1 MGKAKRVRMFQ
12 VGAAAVEKLTGQAG
26 VYLCPIC
33 GGPFDEHAAE
43 EAELTEEHVPPRSL
57 GGRAIAL
64 TCRGCNSRA
73 GYTAEAALKNREE
86 SRGFVELMQGL
97 RHDYDRDVGIELG
110 GTEVRAKVERD
121 PVAKRLTFRVLGETN
136 DPLLV
141 GRAATH
147 LRDLAASDDATGHE
161 FRVHSRV
168 RYDPRLAQ
176 VAELKAAFLAA
187 FAVFGYR
194 YALSPA
200 LIKVRKQIWA
210 PTDHVLDAVWTMD
223 LDTERE
229 FLVLLSSDPEC
240 LAVKMRRSWVVLP
253 WVTSPESFYDELPGI
268 GGEGGTVRLTGTPV
282 PWPTGLQLL
291 LDGLE
296 EGPREP

>member
-1 MGKAKRVRMFQ
+1 MFHI
-12 VGAAAVEKLTGQAG
+12 GAAAVEKLTGQAG

-33 GGPFDEHAAE
+33 GGPFDEQAAK
-43 EAELTEEHVPPRSL
+43 EAQLTEEHVPPRSL

-64 TCRGCNSRA
+64 TCHGCNSRA
-73 GYTAEAALKNREE
+73 GYTAEAALKSREE

-97 RHDYDRDVGIELG
+97 RHEYDRHVGIDLG

-121 PVAKRLTFRVLGETN
+121 PVAKRLTFRVLGQTN
-136 DPLLV
+136 DPSLV
-141 GRAATH
+141 GRAAAH
-147 LRDLAASDDATGHE
+147 LRDLAASDDAIGHE

-176 VAELKAAFLAA
+176 IAELKAAFVAA
-187 FAVFGYR
+187 FAFFGYR

-200 LIKVRKQIWA
+200 LIRVRKQIWA
-210 PTDHVLDAVWTMD
+210 PTDHVLDAGWTVD
-223 LDTERE
+223 LGTERE
-229 FLVLLSSDPEC
+229 FLMLLSSDPEC
-240 LAVKMRRSWVVLP
+240 LVVKMRRSGVVLP
-253 WVTSPESFYDELPGI
+253 WITSPETFYDELSRI
-268 GGEGGTVRLTGTPV
+268 GGEGGRVRLTGNPV

-296 EGPREP
+296 GSSRER